1 MKTAVEQGI
10 AVCHICMALNKVGQ
24 RFCDRCG
31 SRLHARIP
39 NSVQRTIAFL
49 IAACI
54 LYIPANLLPIMST
67 DQFGRATD
75 STILGGVIILWGHGS
90 YPVALVIL
98 IASVLVPIGKILSV
112 GALCWVVTYGH
123 DMSHRQLALL
133 YRMTELI
140 GKWSMV
146 DVFVVAIL
154 VALIQITGIIVIR
167 PGPAALAFAGVV
179 ILTMIA
185 AEQFD
190 PRLIWDH
197 YAGNGKNSDK
207 REPVNE

>member
-10 AVCHICMALNKVGQ
+10 AVCHTCMALNKVGQ
-24 RFCDRCG
+24 GFCGRCG
-31 SRLHARIP
+31 SRLHVRVP

-49 IAACI
+49 LAACL
-54 LYIPANLLPIMST
+54 LYIPANLLPIMTT

-112 GALCWVVTYGH
+112 GALCWVVIRGH
-123 DMSHRQLALL
+123 DMSQHQLTLL
-133 YRMTELI
+133 YRTTELI

-190 PRLIWDH
+190 PRLIWDRN
-197 YAGNGKNSDK
+197 ARNKKTVEQRD
-207 REPVNE
+207 P